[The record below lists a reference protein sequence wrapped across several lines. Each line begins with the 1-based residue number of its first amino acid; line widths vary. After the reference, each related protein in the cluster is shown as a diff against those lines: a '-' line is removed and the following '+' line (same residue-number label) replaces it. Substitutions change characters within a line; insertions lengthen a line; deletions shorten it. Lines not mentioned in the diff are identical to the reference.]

1 MDLKDVL
8 KTLALISVGYLA
20 AMLAGMSAM
29 TKLSKSFD
37 KQLDENN
44 SKIMS
49 LIRNFYGI
57 EKPKK

>member
-1 MDLKDVL
+1 MDLKDLV
-8 KTLALISVGYLA
+8 KMLAFISLGYMA

-29 TKLSKSFD
+29 TRLSKSFD
-37 KQLDENN
+37 RQLDENN
-44 SKIMS
+44 GKLMA